1 MGYSGIDT
9 LLTTLYSFIKKIHLL
24 SQKKTTQI
32 RIKLMDAHLNIYIS
46 FTNILGMKKKKQ
58 KQKDLITFPPG
69 KLILE

>member
-24 SQKKTTQI
+24 SQKKNNSNSDQI
-32 RIKLMDAHLNIYIS
+32 DGRTSQYIHLVHKYSRNE
-46 FTNILGMKKKKQ
+46 KKKQ